1 MRCWVGSPSARRS
14 RPLPWRPV
22 QEHHRSSKLS
32 PPPLAAVSPEES
44 SERDAVIA
52 GFRDVPRTGVIFVVT
67 EAARR
72 GYSPLDSAWSN
83 LGQGMPETGPF
94 PGGPARVESI
104 AIDPADLEYAPIAGI
119 LELRE
124 AVAALYNGR
133 YRRGLPSQYTAQNV
147 AIAGGGRAA
156 LTRVA
161 AALGQVNLGHFLPD
175 YTAYEE
181 LLDVFRMF
189 TSIPILREPDR
200 AYEFTAEDL
209 RREVLGRGLSALLA
223 SNPSNPTGK
232 VVSGRTLQG
241 WVETCRSLECALILD
256 EFYSHYVWNGG
267 EPVSAARYVEDVNK
281 DPVILLDGL
290 TKNWRYPGWR
300 VAWVVGPRSVIEA
313 VASAGSFLDGGGSR
327 PLQRAAI
334 PLLEADHADREAESI
349 RSEFSRKR
357 DLMVRRL
364 RAMGV
369 RFETDPEGTFYGWGS
384 VAGLPAPLDTGMGF
398 FQAALDAQVI
408 TVPGEFF
415 DVNPGKR
422 RTARGSRFRSHVRF
436 SFGPPEAAI
445 ESGLDRLE
453 SLVARAP
460 GRPTG

>member
-1 MRCWVGSPSARRS
+1 MKDQS
-14 RPLPWRPV
+14 
-22 QEHHRSSKLS
+22 RSSDLS
-32 PPPLAAVSPEES
+32 PPPQAAALPSET
-44 SERDAVIA
+44 SERDSAIP
-52 GFRDVPRTGVIFVVT
+52 GFREVPRTGVIYVVT

-72 GYSPLDSAWSN
+72 GYSPLDPTWTN

-94 PGGPARVESI
+94 SDGPPRVDSI
-104 AIDPADLEYAPIAGI
+104 TIDPADLEYAPVAGI

-124 AVAALYNGR
+124 AVAALYNRR
-133 YRRGLPSQYTAQNV
+133 YRSGLPSQYTAENV

-189 TSIPILREPDR
+189 TSIPILREPER
-200 AYEFTAEDL
+200 EYEFTAEDL

-232 VVSGRTLQG
+232 VVSGEVLQG

-256 EFYSHYVWNGG
+256 EFYSHYVWDGDA
-267 EPVSAARYVEDVNK
+267 PVSSARYVEDVNK

-313 VASAGSFLDGGGSR
+313 AASAGSFLDGGGSR

-334 PLLEADHADREAESI
+334 PLLDADHADREADSI
-349 RSEFSRKR
+349 RSTFSRKR
-357 DLMVRRL
+357 DLMVGRL

-369 RFETDPEGTFYGWGS
+369 QFEADPEGTFYGWGS

-398 FQAALDAQVI
+398 FKAALDAQVI

-436 SFGPPEAAI
+436 SFGPSQASI

-453 SLVARAP
+453 SMVAAAR
-460 GRPTG
+460 